1 MDKKERRSLILHIVS
16 GGPVRSQQELIRHL
30 RERGVETTQATISRD
45 IREIGLIKATDGGGF
60 RYRLSDLPASHG
72 AELNGRAVRDISQS
86 GNLLVAHTRP
96 GFAQS
101 VAASI
106 DQLSWREIIG
116 TVGGDD
122 TVLIVLSS
130 PEAAGGIRRRLE
142 SFFQAG

>member
-16 GGPVRSQQELIRHL
+16 GEPVRSQQELIKRL
-30 RERGVETTQATISRD
+30 RERGVATTQATISRD
-45 IREIGLIKATDGGGF
+45 IREIGLVKATDGGGSF
-60 RYRLSDLPASHG
+60 RYRLSDLPTHHTAQM
-72 AELNGRAVRDISQS
+72 NGRVVKYISES
-86 GNLLVAHTRP
+86 SNLLVVHTRP

-122 TVLIVLSS
+122 TVLIVLNA
-130 PEAAGGIRRRLE
+130 PEAASGIRRRL
-142 SFFQAG
+142 